1 MFVYIISFCSYQN
14 VDIWYIAFLLFTC
27 VAFFLHSQNI
37 YIIGW
42 GQRIKLVGSKI
53 HVYVSVH
60 WRHLKIKTRV
70 VRSSVMLFTV
80 YNTINIHRKVAKE
93 GAPRL

>member
-1 MFVYIISFCSYQN
+1 MVHCIFIFYMCS
-14 VDIWYIAFLLFTC
+14 
-27 VAFFLHSQNI
+27 FLHSQNI

-60 WRHLKIKTRV
+60 WRHLKSKTKV

-80 YNTINIHRKVAKE
+80 YNTMNIHRKVAKK
-93 GAPRL
+93 GAPHL